1 MIKPATI
8 GAAIALLMT
17 SASFAQTTPPAEAPV
32 PPAVTEP
39 AMPMPTPPA
48 GQQDRVEP
56 MEPSMA
62 PSAGE
67 DDDGSGW
74 VAAPFPR
81 EERSEG
87 DRRGWRDGPHRGWQG
102 GHHRGS
108 RDGHGHGWRH
118 AQHHR
123 WGGMG
128 GRDRSSG
135 AVFRLSRGE
144 GGPSI
149 VIRCAERDS
158 TQECAD
164 AVMPMLERVFPDR
177 RPPVPVQ

>member
-1 MIKPATI
+1 MIRPAMI
-8 GAAIALLMT
+8 GAALALLMT
-17 SASFAQTTPPAEAPV
+17 SASFAQTAPSVEPPAV
-32 PPAVTEP
+32 VTEP
-39 AMPMPTPPA
+39 AMPAPPT

-62 PSAGE
+62 PSEEEG
-67 DDDGSGW
+67 DDTSGW
-74 VAAPFPR
+74 VAAPMPR
-81 EERSEG
+81 GERA
-87 DRRGWRDGPHRGWQG
+87 DRNRRGWRDGHHRGW
-102 GHHRGS
+102 
-108 RDGHGHGWRH
+108 RDGQGRGWRH
-118 AQHHR
+118 ARHHGG
-123 WGGMG
+123 GGMGRG

-164 AVMPMLERVFPDR
+164 AIMPMLERVFPDR
-177 RPPVPVQ
+177 RPAASAQ

>member
-1 MIKPATI
+1 MIRPATI
-8 GAAIALLMT
+8 GAALALVMT
-17 SASFAQTTPPAEAPV
+17 SAAFAQTTPPAEAPPV

-39 AMPMPTPPA
+39 AMPTPPA
-48 GQQDRVEP
+48 GQQDRVES

-67 DDDGSGW
+67 GDDGSGW

-87 DRRGWRDGPHRGWQG
+87 DRRGWRDGRHHGWQG
-102 GHHRGS
+102 GHHQGS
-108 RDGHGHGWRH
+108 RDGRGHGWRH

-164 AVMPMLERVFPDR
+164 AIMPMLERVFPDR
-177 RPPVPVQ
+177 RPAAPAQ